1 MKLFFSLP
9 LLTAFWMI
17 LPARAD
23 SLNDIAAFAEKIC
36 NQSLSGNETST
47 SISAHLNAD
56 LPGLAKALGL
66 SVGAGGLLT
75 KEGKHYD
82 GIPEGNLPSSIPTPA
97 QCKMELAKVLIAERE
112 RLGAPTNTGPMV
124 GSVSNTAQGG
134 AAVGVNNGTVN
145 TNASRS
151 TK

>member
-1 MKLFFSLP
+1 MKLFFSS
-9 LLTAFWMI
+9 LLLMALWII

-36 NQSLSGNETST
+36 NQSISGNESST

-56 LPGLAKALGL
+56 LPGLAKALGI
-66 SVGAGGLLT
+66 SVGAGGLVS

-82 GIPEGNLPSSIPTPA
+82 GIPEKNLPSTIETPA
-97 QCKMELAKVLIAERE
+97 QCKLELAKVLIAERQ
-112 RLGAPTNTGPMV
+112 RLAAAANTGPTV
-124 GSVSNTAQGG
+124 GSVSNTGQGG

-145 TNASRS
+145 TNGSQPN
-151 TK
+151 K